1 MVLSIPEMGILK
13 PGMDPFRPGMGPFGP
28 RMGPFRPGNGPFQ
41 AWNGPSRTDKKFF
54 LSDFFSFFD
63 NLGPFEKIVGQ
74 IRLVFDFG

>member
-13 PGMDPFRPGMGPFGP
+13 PGMDPFSPG
-28 RMGPFRPGNGPFQ
+28 MGPFRPGNVPFQ

-54 LSDFFSFFD
+54 LFSFFSFFD
-63 NLGPFEKIVGQ
+63 NVGPFEKIVGQ